1 MFDHMKN
8 KLFFLLAFLAFGFA
22 SCEKESES
30 KEPGTIDINFD
41 NVAIVNGTQTQL
53 SMATAGSTTY
63 TYTNG
68 MSQTF
73 NVTLLRYFISAI
85 ELTGPNGEYF
95 KDEVSV
101 SAAGSKGYY
110 LIDES
115 KSASQYVTLNDVP
128 AGEYNKLT
136 FTVGVDSTGVVD
148 GAAGGMLDPATNKMF
163 WNWNSGYIAVK
174 FEGQSP
180 VSNSGI
186 TGSESL
192 AAGAANGIVYH
203 VGGWKNQPGTAFV
216 YNNKRLSFTFD
227 TNVKVDKDRNPE
239 VHMVFDML
247 KLFKGTK
254 TIDFTGN
261 HNVHKPA
268 DGVDVANNIP
278 AAFAFDHVHQ

>member
-1 MFDHMKN
+1 M
-8 KLFFLLAFLAFGFA
+8 
-22 SCEKESES
+22 
-30 KEPGTIDINFD
+30 
-41 NVAIVNGTQTQL
+41 AIVNGTQTQL

-163 WNWNSGYIAVK
+163 WNWN
-174 FEGQSP
+174 FR
-180 VSNSGI
+180 
-186 TGSESL
+186 
-192 AAGAANGIVYH
+192 VYR
-203 VGGWKNQPGTAFV
+203 G
-216 YNNKRLSFTFD
+216 
-227 TNVKVDKDRNPE
+227 E
-239 VHMVFDML
+239 
-247 KLFKGTK
+247 
-254 TIDFTGN
+254 I
-261 HNVHKPA
+261 
-268 DGVDVANNIP
+268 
-278 AAFAFDHVHQ
+278 